1 MNFPWKRNL
10 YVLWFGVFCT
20 STAYSMVIPF
30 LTLFINKDLGVES
43 HVSLWSGIIFG
54 MTFLASAIIA
64 PYWGS
69 LADKYGR
76 KPMLLRSG
84 FSLCAVY
91 ILMSL
96 VHNPYELLGVRIL
109 SGLLAGYVPSAIALV
124 GTNTPE
130 KHVGYALGIMAT
142 SSASG
147 SIVGPMLGG
156 VLSKY
161 IGYRECFLFAS
172 GVVLL
177 SAIIAWIGAKES
189 NFDKNRVRS
198 HVLDDLKEASANR
211 PLIRQLIVVMIVT
224 ASVMVLEPLLTLY
237 VLELGSSHDNASLD
251 SGVIFSA
258 VGLATVFAA
267 PIWGRVGQRIGY
279 NKTLMIGL
287 LGGGLGNVLQLLF
300 HNLVG
305 FGILRFVYGL
315 FFAAVYPGLNALI
328 VKATNP
334 EFRGRAFSLNQSA
347 SQLGNMV
354 GPVAGGA
361 LGGVIPIPAVFLL
374 NGLLLTCT
382 AGVLK
387 LRDLRPHKAAKTKK
401 QKAHT

>member
-10 YVLWFGVFCT
+10 YVLWLGVFCT

-30 LTLFINKDLGVES
+30 LTLFINKDLGVDS

-54 MTFLASAIIA
+54 TTFLASAVIA

-96 VHNPYELLGVRIL
+96 VHNPYELLSVRIL

-142 SSASG
+142 SSATG

-161 IGYRECFLFAS
+161 IGYRECFLFAA

-177 SAIIAWIGAKES
+177 SAIIAWVGAKED
-189 NFDKNRVRS
+189 NFDKNRARS
-198 HVLDDLKEASANR
+198 HVLDDLKEASKNR
-211 PLIRQLIVVMIVT
+211 PLMRQLGVVMIVT

-237 VLELGSSHDNASLD
+237 VLDLGSSHDNASLD
-251 SGVIFSA
+251 SGIIFSL
-258 VGLATVFAA
+258 VGVATVFAA
-267 PIWGRVGQRIGY
+267 PMWGRIGQRIGY
-279 NKTLMIGL
+279 EKTLMIGL
-287 LGGGLGNVLQLLF
+287 LGGGIGNVAQLLF
-300 HNLVG
+300 HNLIG

-334 EFRGRAFSLNQSA
+334 EFRGRAFSLNQSS

-374 NGLLLTCT
+374 NGVLLACT
-382 AGVLK
+382 AGTLK
-387 LRDLRPHKAAKTKK
+387 LMGGMQPRKSAKK

>member
-1 MNFPWKRNL
+1 MNLPWKKNL
-10 YVLWFGVFCT
+10 YVLWCGVFCT

-43 HVSLWSGIIFG
+43 NVSFWSGLLFG
-54 MTFLASAIIA
+54 VTFLASALIA
-64 PYWGS
+64 PFWGS

-91 ILMSL
+91 LLMA
-96 VHNPYELLGVRIL
+96 VVQNPYELLVVRIL

-142 SSASG
+142 AGASG
-147 SIVGPMLGG
+147 SIVGPLLGG
-156 VLSKY
+156 VLSKF
-161 IGYRECFLFAS
+161 IGYRECFLVAAF
-172 GVVLL
+172 VVLM
-177 SAIIAWIGAKES
+177 SAIIAWIGAKEE
-189 NFDKNRVRS
+189 NFDRNRTRS
-198 HVLDDLKEASANR
+198 HVMDDLKEASANR
-211 PLIRQLIVVMIVT
+211 PLMRQLGVVLIVT

-237 VLELGSSHDNASLD
+237 VLELGSSHDNASLS

-258 VGLATVFAA
+258 VGVATVVAA
-267 PIWGRVGQRIGY
+267 PIWGKIGQKIGY
-279 NKTLMIGL
+279 ERTLMIGL

-328 VKATNP
+328 VKATTP
-334 EFRGRAFSLNQSA
+334 EFRGRAFSLNQSS

-354 GPVAGGA
+354 GPIAGGT
-361 LGGVIPIPAVFLL
+361 LGAYIPIPIVFLL
-374 NGLLLTCT
+374 NGVLLTAT
-382 AGVLK
+382 AGTLK
-387 LRDLRPHKAAKTKK
+387 WKQLKVRRAKDQAADV
-401 QKAHT
+401 